1 MNLRKKLIALLLT
14 LTLMLSLGA
23 AASAASDID
32 SLKEQK
38 AELADQSSSLQSQI
52 SSLRGEQS
60 QMMELKAALDLKN
73 ELTMLQILNL
83 GEQIDLHETLIA
95 QKSEEVE
102 AAQAL
107 ADEQHERYRE
117 RVRAMEENGRF
128 SYFEVLFGAESISEF
143 LSLVD
148 DIADI
153 MRSDRELEAS
163 YLDSV
168 SKLEAA
174 KSEYEQAQLDLKSRK
189 AELVALSDQLQQDI
203 VEADNVIV
211 SLSAQISSNSEL
223 LAQFKKQQEA
233 LQKEIDDKI
242 AALTPTPTPTP
253 SPTPGDDDDDG
264 KKDESGGSSTGSLI
278 WPSYCTYIT
287 SRQGPRVDPVTGAQ
301 NVGHGGTDIGASY
314 GSPIYAADG
323 GTVTVSG
330 YEEYGYGSYIVIDHG
345 NGMKTLYGHM
355 SAKAVSQG
363 DTVSQG
369 QVIGYVGSSGK
380 STGPHLHFEV
390 RVDGQRVNPENYYN
404 LSFTYAP
411 DA

>member
-1 MNLRKKLIALLLT
+1 MKNKVLALLLS
-14 LTLMLSLGA
+14 LALMLSVSVTA
-23 AASAASDID
+23 AAASDID
-32 SLKEQK
+32 ALKEQK
-38 AELADQSSSLQSQI
+38 SELADQSSSLQSQI
-52 SSLRGEQS
+52 SSLRGQQD

-73 ELTMLQILNL
+73 ELTMMQILNL

-102 AAQAL
+102 QAQAL

-117 RVRAMEENGRF
+117 RVRAMEENGKF

-143 LSLVD
+143 LSLID

-153 MRSDRELEAS
+153 MRSDKELEAS
-163 YLDSV
+163 YLDAV
-168 SKLEAA
+168 SKLETA
-174 KSEYEQAQLDLKSRK
+174 KSEYEQAQLDLKARK

-211 SLSAQISSNSEL
+211 SLSEQISGNSEL
-223 LAQFKKQQEA
+223 LNKLKQQQDA
-233 LQKEIDDKI
+233 LQKEIDEKI
-242 AALTPTPTPTP
+242 EALTPAP
-253 SPTPGDDDDDG
+253 SPTPGVDPG
-264 KKDESGGSSTGSLI
+264 GDEPGGSGGGATGSLI

-287 SRQGPRVDPVTGAQ
+287 SRQGSRVDPITGEL
-301 NVGHGGTDIGASY
+301 NRGHGGTDIGASY

-345 NGMKTLYGHM
+345 NGMKTVYAHM

-363 DTVSQG
+363 DSVSQG
-369 QVIGYVGSSGK
+369 QVIGYVGSSGR

-390 RVDGQRVNPENYYN
+390 RVNGAKVNPENYYD